1 MTRRP
6 RDDEP
11 GACHHVINRG
21 IAKRPLFETKED
33 GRYLLSRVARE
44 VRGGSLEVLAYTV
57 MTTHF
62 HAMVVSPSANL
73 SNAFRRIETAYVRR
87 FNRQRRR
94 DGPLVRGRFWSRR
107 VRSEA
112 YRRTLVAYIDRNA
125 AAARIVPHG
134 GAYPL
139 GSAFHYLRPKGPR
152 WLSRDWVESLVG
164 RVAGVPVYAPEL
176 YPRVFGQG
184 ATEGQLRWIEE
195 LIERGGHDLP
205 DIDEIIRDP
214 PAAVAAWFDRKAR
227 LADGLPRSA
236 LVDVGSVEE
245 AVAAA
250 RVAQGPFRVRPGRK
264 GVDAWP
270 LVQVALLRELCA
282 LSLREIAARMGGDGR
297 RIGELH
303 AQFER
308 ASANDPAVAALI
320 SSVGADAVSRCHRP
334 GGAA

>member
-6 RDDEP
+6 RHDEP

-21 IAKRPLFETKED
+21 IAKRPLFEKKED
-33 GRYLLSRVARE
+33 GRYFLSRVARE
-44 VRGGSLEVLAYTV
+44 VRDGSIEVLAYTV

-62 HAMVVSPSANL
+62 HAMVVSPNANL
-73 SNAFRRIETAYVRR
+73 SNAFRRIENAYVRR
-87 FNRQRRR
+87 FNRLRRR

-139 GSAFHYLRPKGPR
+139 GSAFHYLRAKGPR
-152 WLSRDWVESLVG
+152 WLSRGWVESCVG
-164 RVAGVPVYAPEL
+164 RVAGVAAYAPDL

-205 DIDEIIRDP
+205 DIDQIIREP
-214 PAAVAAWFDRKAR
+214 PAAVAAWFERKAR
-227 LADGLPRSA
+227 LADGHARCI
-236 LVDVGSVEE
+236 LVDVQSVED

-250 RVAQGPFRVRPGRK
+250 RAAQGVLRVRPGRK

-270 LVQVALLRELCA
+270 LVQIALLRGLCG
-282 LSLREIAARMGGDGR
+282 LSHAEIAARVGGER
-297 RIGELH
+297 HRVGELH

-308 ASANDPAVAALI
+308 ASANDPAVAALV
-320 SSVGADAVSRCHRP
+320 SAVGADAIARCHRP